1 MLLHLTWAVAA
12 HHLLELLELS
22 KREVFSILMCHPVL
36 SMARY
41 QTVGHPQVPG
51 YKGSPRPK
59 TAWRVLV
66 LEKGTREYDRLR
78 VLPYPTNNRA
88 ASESQYA
95 SAETLKLYVHRL
107 VKKDGPS
114 QD

>member
-78 VLPYPTNNRA
+78 VLPYQNCVQHNVTWQTHSNYVCIGWERKIAPIAGVLNN
-88 ASESQYA
+88 
-95 SAETLKLYVHRL
+95 
-107 VKKDGPS
+107 
-114 QD
+114 